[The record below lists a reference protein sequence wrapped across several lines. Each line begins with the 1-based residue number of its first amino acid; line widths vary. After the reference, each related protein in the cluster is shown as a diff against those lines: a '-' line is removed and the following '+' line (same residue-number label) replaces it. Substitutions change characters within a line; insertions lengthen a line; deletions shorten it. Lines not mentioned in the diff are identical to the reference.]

1 MGSND
6 SAHRVVIGVD
16 GSPSSQAALRWAVRY
31 ANLIGGSVVAIYAW
45 ELPGMYGWSAPAV
58 DADLDEEV
66 ARDRFG
72 EEIREVLGDTI
83 PVELRQRLVRG
94 NPTAV
99 LLAAAEGGRGTGG
112 GQPGQGRLR
121 QRAARLGEPAVRT
134 ACDVSGGHCPPG
146 HGRGTAEPVRRRLSH
161 FSGAR

>member
-16 GSPSSQAALRWAVRY
+16 GSPSSRAALRWAVRY
-31 ANLIGGSVVAIYAW
+31 ANLIGGSVDAIYAW

-72 EEIREVLGDTI
+72 EEIREVLGDTM

-99 LLAAAEGGRGTGG
+99 LLAAAEGAEALVVGSRGRGGFVSALLGSVSQQCAQHATCPVVIVRPDTVV
-112 GQPGQGRLR
+112 GQQSPSDAG
-121 QRAARLGEPAVRT
+121 
-134 ACDVSGGHCPPG
+134 
-146 HGRGTAEPVRRRLSH
+146 
-161 FSGAR
+161 